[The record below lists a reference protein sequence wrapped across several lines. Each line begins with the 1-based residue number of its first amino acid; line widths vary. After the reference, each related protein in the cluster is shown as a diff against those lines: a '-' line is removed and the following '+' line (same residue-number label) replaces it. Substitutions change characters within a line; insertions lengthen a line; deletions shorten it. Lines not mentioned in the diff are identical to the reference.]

1 MPALTNPRASDY
13 FDPSKAALP
22 HEIAN
27 DAVIEWNPEHARL
40 VAQRRPSFRCL
51 GHEVEPGA
59 VHPTP
64 LPDDET
70 LLPYG
75 P

>member
-1 MPALTNPRASDY
+1 MTT
-13 FDPSKAALP
+13 FDPSKAALL

-27 DAVIEWNPEHARL
+27 DAVIEWNPEHADL
-40 VAQRRPSFRCL
+40 WPNAAHLFDAW
-51 GHEVEPGA
+51 GEVEPGA